1 MEGIVPHD
9 SDGKTTASRDDDCQI
24 MQDDGEPSFGAI
36 RVPRTKPE
44 AFLEDVN
51 NFLITYD
58 TLGQA
63 LADMM
68 TKK

>member
-36 RVPRTKPE
+36 GVPRTKLK
-44 AFLEDVN
+44 AFLADVN
-51 NFLITYD
+51 NFLVAYD
-58 TLGQA
+58 TLAEA

-68 TKK
+68 TK